1 MSGSDMLRLE
11 EKYYEQGYNGICG
24 IDEVGRG
31 CYAGPVCT
39 AAVILPKGLIIE
51 GVKDSKKISEK
62 KREQLFDVIRE
73 KVIDYS
79 IGWASVEEVES
90 LNVLNATMLAMK
102 RAAEGLK
109 VKPDFIMIDGNKTP
123 ELSVPCEAIIGGDA
137 ISETIAAASILA
149 KVTRDRLMR
158 EYALRYPQYEF
169 EKNKGYGT
177 PRHGELVIKYG
188 TCELHRMSYLR
199 KLFARQEK

>member
-1 MSGSDMLRLE
+1 MSESNMLELE
-11 EKYYEQGYNGICG
+11 EKYHEQGYKVICG

-39 AAVILPKGLIIE
+39 AAVILPRGLIIE

-79 IGWASVEEVES
+79 IGWASVEEVEK

-158 EYALRYPQYEF
+158 EYAVKYPQYEL
-169 EKNKGYGT
+169 E
-177 PRHGELVIKYG
+177 
-188 TCELHRMSYLR
+188 
-199 KLFARQEK
+199 